1 MQVFFFAGFFIGGVE
16 DFVGFFDFGGVFD
29 LYKVTFLKWHV
40 NQPLSVQVRTVALE
54 GNKYFPS
61 VGLLGFGLWLL
72 LGMVSKIVQLLFVS
86 GLVLIEFLWSI
97 KILGGCFSFKKTLI
111 LRTINLNSF
120 GIWLSSLSFK
130 AAGTKALS
138 FPTEVNSENCSNC
151 YYDYN

>member
-72 LGMVSKIVQLLFVS
+72 LGMVSKIVRLLFVVAGFS
-86 GLVLIEFLWSI
+86 VS
-97 KILGGCFSFKKTLI
+97 LGVHSQEG
-111 LRTINLNSF
+111 
-120 GIWLSSLSFK
+120 
-130 AAGTKALS
+130 AL
-138 FPTEVNSENCSNC
+138 FF
-151 YYDYN
+151 